1 VLLQIR
7 PRPPFD
13 FELNATIFAGGDPQI
28 RTYENGRYWQVLRVQ
43 RNLTLVTI
51 SSRGTVAEPE
61 LGDTLEL
68 NGKVY
73 YAFPTPEK
81 NKKASSLRLLIK

>member
-1 VLLQIR
+1 MLLQIR
-7 PRPPFD
+7 PLPPFD
-13 FELNATIFAGGDPQI
+13 FDLSATIFAGGDPQI
-28 RTYENGRYWQVLRVQ
+28 RTYENGTFWQVLCVQ
-43 RNLTLVTI
+43 SKLTLGTI

-73 YAFPTPEK
+73 YAFTTPGK
-81 NKKASSLRLLIK
+81 NKASLTTI